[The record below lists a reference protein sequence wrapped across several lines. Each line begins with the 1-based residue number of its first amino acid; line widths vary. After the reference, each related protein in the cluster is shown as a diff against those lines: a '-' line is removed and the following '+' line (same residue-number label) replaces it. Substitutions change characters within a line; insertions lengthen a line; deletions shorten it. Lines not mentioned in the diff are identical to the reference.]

1 MKYMLLIMGNR
12 QEWDN
17 LASWSKDEVTAMVEY
32 MDGINRELEASGEL
46 VEARGLAGPD
56 QAKTVQAKPETAEPI
71 ITDGPYAESKEVL
84 AGYWVVDVPSEQR
97 AIEIATRA
105 SLAPGR
111 GGVPVYQPIVVH
123 PVATAPEV

>member
-12 QEWDN
+12 QEWEH
-17 LASWSKDEVTAMVEY
+17 LAAWSDDEVQAMIQY
-32 MDGINRELEASGEL
+32 MDAINEELVEAGEL

-56 QAKTVQAKPETAEPI
+56 QIKTVRAQPDSDDPI
-71 ITDGPYAESKEVL
+71 VTDGPFAESKEVL
-84 AGYWVVDVPSEQR
+84 AGYWVVDVPTEQR

-123 PVATAPEV
+123 AVASAPEG

>member
-17 LASWSKDEVTAMVEY
+17 LASWSKDEVKAMVEY
-32 MDGINRELEASGEL
+32 MDEMNRDLAEAGEL

-56 QAKTVQAKPETAEPI
+56 QAKTVQAQPDSDDPI
-71 ITDGPYAESKEVL
+71 VTDGPYAESKEVL
-84 AGYWVVDVPSEQR
+84 AGYWVVDVPTEQR
-97 AIEIATRA
+97 AIEIATRG

-111 GGVPVYQPIVVH
+111 GGVPVCQPIVVY
-123 PVATAPEV
+123 PVASAPEA